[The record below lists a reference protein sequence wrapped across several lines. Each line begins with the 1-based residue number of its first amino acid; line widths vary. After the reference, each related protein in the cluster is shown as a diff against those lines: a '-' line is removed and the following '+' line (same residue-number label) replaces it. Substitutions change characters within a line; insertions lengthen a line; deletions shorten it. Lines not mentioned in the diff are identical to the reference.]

1 MTNKPIHKMTV
12 RELSKEYNSLQF
24 RMRELS
30 WDVSQVRRLCQIERE
45 LEDRGLIAV
54 PDFKFEAVS

>member
-1 MTNKPIHKMTV
+1 MVSKPIHKMTT
-12 RELSKEYNSLQF
+12 RELNKEYNSLQF

-45 LEDRGLIAV
+45 MEDRGLIAI
-54 PDFKFEAVS
+54 PDFKLVAVS

>member
-1 MTNKPIHKMTV
+1 MVSKPIHKMTT
-12 RELSKEYNSLQF
+12 RELNKEYNSLQF

-45 LEDRGLIAV
+45 MEDRGLIAV

>member
-1 MTNKPIHKMTV
+1 MTT
-12 RELSKEYNSLQF
+12 RELNKEYNSLQF

-30 WDVSQVRRLCQIERE
+30 WNVSEVRRLCQIERE
-45 LEDRGLIAV
+45 MEDRGLIAV

>member
-1 MTNKPIHKMTV
+1 MMNKPIHKMTT
-12 RELSKEYNSLQF
+12 RELNKEYNSLQF

-45 LEDRGLIAV
+45 MEDRGLIAV

>member
-1 MTNKPIHKMTV
+1 MVSKPIHKMTT
-12 RELSKEYNSLQF
+12 RELNKEYNSLQF
-24 RMRELS
+24 RRRELS

-45 LEDRGLIAV
+45 MEDRGLIAV